1 MKFHLHVGVIE
12 TSDEE
17 TLNEV
22 LAITKLA
29 PRVLVKLAPNVAVL
43 EREDAQEALDE
54 LQRRGLHPKV
64 SR

>member
-12 TSDEE
+12 TSDEA

-22 LAITKLA
+22 LAVTKLEA
-29 PRVLVKLAPNVAVL
+29 RVLLKLAPNVAIM